1 MFKCKLIGLLFT
13 FLLASPALT
22 DEVEL
27 VNGEHLAGT
36 IKEVDRGT
44 VIFVHPILGTLNIPL
59 DKIRGIDGVDT
70 ASYLASHDE
79 TPAADLSR
87 QEKRA
92 AAADDA
98 QAETPESRVEED
110 EPEWKGS
117 FNLSGSSNSGTT
129 DNASLFTS
137 LKFTRDNDFEKTE
150 ISTFYRFASNNSKT
164 TQSWY
169 NLTANQVWKLPNI
182 DSKWRIF
189 ADGQF
194 DWSEQ
199 NTWQQRISAHAGG
212 QYPLIMLSKEE
223 DESLW
228 FDSFSLQARAG
239 IGPRKEFAGDETDL
253 IPEAEF
259 GGIADWQISKG
270 QSVEAHASWLPDVL
284 DFSEY
289 RVDAGLN
296 WKVALEDLDGLSL
309 ALGLTF
315 QYQSYVS
322 NNDKNYDLLAT
333 IGLIYDF

>member
-1 MFKCKLIGLLFT
+1 MFKCNLFVILFT
-13 FLLASPALT
+13 LLLASPALA

-27 VNGEHLAGT
+27 VNGERLAGT
-36 IKEVDRGT
+36 IKQVDRGT
-44 VIFVHPILGTLNIPL
+44 VVFVHPILGTLNIPL

-70 ASYLASHDE
+70 ASYLASHE
-79 TPAADLSR
+79 EAPAADLR
-87 QEKRA
+87 RPEKKA

-98 QAETPESRVEED
+98 KAEAPEVLAEKD

-129 DNASLFTS
+129 DNVSLFTS
-137 LKFTRDNDFEKTE
+137 LKFTRDNEHEKTE

-169 NLTANQVWKLPNI
+169 NLTANQVWKLPNV
-182 DSKWRIF
+182 DTKWQIF

-199 NTWQQRISAHAGG
+199 NTWQQRISGHAGG

-228 FDSFSLQARAG
+228 FDSFSLRGRVG
-239 IGPRKEFAGDETDL
+239 IGPRKEFAGDDTDL

-259 GGIADWQISKG
+259 GGIADWQISKSQG
-270 QSVEAHASWLPDVL
+270 VEAHASWLPDVL

-296 WKVALEDLDGLSL
+296 WKIALEDLEGLSL

-322 NNDKNYDLLAT
+322 NDDKNYDLLAT
-333 IGLIYDF
+333 IGLNYDF